1 MNLQEYVVEKKPILK
16 DFIVEFLKNQ
26 NASLFEQE
34 DILNRF
40 SEFVTNGKMLRGLI
54 ICLISQMY
62 GKDVS
67 KESLSLAAAI
77 EINHSSLLM
86 HDDILDNDRLRRGK
100 KTIFAQYEDEGRNVN
115 INNPYFY
122 GISSAIIVGDIGI
135 FLAVK
140 LFQNVSEEYLK
151 DVLDLFYCEMVSV
164 GLAEQYEFGVGMKDI
179 EISDDA
185 ILDIYRYKT
194 ARYTFSLPMKLGAL
208 IAGASEEQIKL
219 LDKIG
224 EELGIIFQIIDDEI
238 GLLGTEEEIGKP
250 VGSDI
255 RENKKTLVRKMLFEE
270 VGEEE
275 RQKLMEAF
283 GNHNLTQDQI
293 KSVQEITKNFGIDK
307 KIFEIVSSRAD
318 SLKPQIDQLEISYEH
333 KNLLKEFVDY
343 NLHRTA

>member
-1 MNLQEYVVEKKPILK
+1 MNLQEYVGEKKPILK
-16 DFIVEFLKNQ
+16 DFIVDFLKSQ
-26 NASLFEQE
+26 NSSLFEQE
-34 DILNRF
+34 EILNKL

-54 ICLISQMY
+54 VCLISQMY

-100 KTIFAQYEDEGRNVN
+100 KTIFAQYEDEGRSAN
-115 INNPYFY
+115 INDPYFY
-122 GISSAIIVGDIGI
+122 GTSSAIIVGDIGI

-140 LFQNVSEEYLK
+140 LFQNVNQEYLR
-151 DVLDLFYCEMVSV
+151 DVLNLFYSEMMFV
-164 GLAEQYEFGVGMKDI
+164 GLAEQYEFGVGLKDI
-179 EISDDA
+179 EINEDA

-208 IAGASEEQIKL
+208 IAGAPEDQIRL

-238 GLLGTEEEIGKP
+238 GLLGDEEEIGKP

-270 VGEEE
+270 AGDEDK
-275 RQKLMEAF
+275 QKLLEAF
-283 GNHNLTQDQI
+283 GNHNLTEGQI
-293 KSVQEITKNFGIDK
+293 KNVQEIIKKFGVDK
-307 KIFEIVSSRAD
+307 KIFEIVSSRAAN
-318 SLKPQIDQLEISYEH
+318 LKPKIDQLEISEDH

>member
-16 DFIVEFLKNQ
+16 DFIIDFLKSQ
-26 NASLFEQE
+26 NSSLFEQE
-34 DILNRF
+34 DILNKL

-54 ICLISQMY
+54 VCLTSQMY

-100 KTIFAQYEDEGRNVN
+100 KTIFAQYEDEGKNAN

-122 GISSAIIVGDIGI
+122 GTSSAIIVGDIGI

-140 LFQNVSEEYLK
+140 LFQDVDKEYLK
-151 DVLDLFYCEMVSV
+151 DVLNLFYSEMVFV
-164 GLAEQYEFGVGMKDI
+164 GIAEQYEFGVGLKDV
-179 EISDDA
+179 EISEDA
-185 ILDIYRYKT
+185 ILDIYRHKT

-219 LDKIG
+219 LDQIG

-238 GLLGTEEEIGKP
+238 GLLGNEEEIGKP

-255 RENKKTLVRKMLFEE
+255 RENKKTLIRKMLFEE
-270 VGEEE
+270 ARGEEK
-275 RQKLMEAF
+275 QKLMQAF
-283 GNHNLTQDQI
+283 GNHNLTEDQI
-293 KSVQEITKNFGIDK
+293 KSVQEITKHFGIDK
-307 KIFEIVSSRAD
+307 KVFEIVSSRVE
-318 SLKPQIDQLEISYEH
+318 SLKPQIDQLEISDEY